1 MIDKIKG
8 AIFDVDGTILDSMG
22 IWASIGN
29 DYLRSVGGESREDLG
44 KVFKTFTTEE
54 AARYYIDNYGLS
66 LTEEEI
72 VRGIN
77 AMIEKFYKQ
86 EVCLKTGAGEFLAGL
101 KAEGVKMCLATASD
115 RDLVEAALKRLEVW
129 DLFDGILTCNEVG
142 AGKENPLI
150 FRKAL
155 ELLGTSREETLV
167 FEDAYHAL
175 KTAADDGFR
184 TAAVYDSSEP
194 MQEEL
199 RALVDYYI
207 TDYKAAGRGHH
218 FLSL

>member
-22 IWASIGN
+22 KWASLGN
-29 DYLRSVGGESREDLG
+29 DYLRSVGGEPREDLG

-54 AARYYIDNYGLS
+54 AARYYIEKYGVPLS
-66 LTEEEI
+66 EEEI

-77 AMIEKFYKQ
+77 AMIEDFYKQ
-86 EVCLKTGAGEFLAGL
+86 EVCLKPGAGEFLAGL

-115 RDLVEAALKRLEVW
+115 RELVEAALKRLGVW
-129 DLFDGILTCNEVG
+129 DYFDGMLTCSELG

-150 FRKAL
+150 FRKAH
-155 ELLGTSREETLV
+155 EVLGTPAEETWV

-175 KTAADDGFR
+175 RTAAEAGFR
-184 TAAVYDSSEP
+184 TVAVYDSSEP
-194 MQEEL
+194 LQEEIRNL
-199 RALVDYYI
+199 ADYYI
-207 TDYKAAGRGHH
+207 DDYETE
-218 FLSL
+218 